1 MQPRLFLDMDF
12 RKLRHALLAM
22 VLLAL
27 AGCQR
32 GAQIAGADVEHSG
45 EGFLLGDLVVVID
58 YGYSNGGDRLRYLVI
73 RAYPASSTPDERMA
87 DSRYDINSGALPR
100 LRHPD
105 GAMRLV
111 QTDGRAYLF
120 IGDELRTMCVAMNEH
135 TDTIGLARADSLEA
149 MWTYLQQF
157 RVGE

>member
-1 MQPRLFLDMDF
+1 MGRHRHTLIAVVLF
-12 RKLRHALLAM
+12 
-22 VLLAL
+22 AL

-32 GAQIAGADVEHSG
+32 GGRDLAADVEHSG
-45 EGFLLGDLVVVID
+45 ESFTVGDHVVLID
-58 YGYSNGGDRLRYLVI
+58 YGFSDGGDRLRYLVI
-73 RAYPASSTPDERMA
+73 RAYPAVSTPEERQA
-87 DSRYDINSGALPR
+87 DPRYDINSGSLPR

-120 IGDELRTMCVAMNEH
+120 IGDELRTMRVAMNEH
-135 TDTIGLARADSLEA
+135 TDTIGLIRAGSLDE
-149 MWTYLQQF
+149 MWTLLQKF